1 VADPQSGARLPQ
13 TGDVI
18 AGKYALGNVIG
29 EGGMGVVYEATHTR
43 LHQRLAI
50 KVLRPDVPDFNVVLE
65 RFEREARATAQLR
78 TIHAARVID
87 VDTLPDGL
95 PYMVMEFLEG
105 ADLDAELRKTG
116 PMAVEEAIDIVL
128 QVAEA
133 MAEAHALGIVHR
145 DLKPSNMFVCRVAGR
160 RVVKV
165 LDFGISKIQG
175 DGESRITGSK
185 AYFGTPCYAAPEQ
198 LLSAA
203 AADARSDV
211 WSLGIVLFE
220 LLTGRTPFVGSA
232 TEVIART
239 MAEPIPSPLAL
250 RPDLPEALARVIMRA
265 LRREPDQRFQSMRE
279 LAETVAP
286 FGPAQST
293 ATVVADVQRGRG
305 RLGEILVS
313 EGLITAADL
322 ERALAEQRRSGKL
335 LGRVLLDMALVA
347 HADLLTALAK
357 QQGIGAGTQAVDA
370 VVAAVPR
377 DRGGREATTFA
388 PVRPPTAAAR
398 TPPRL
403 WLWMAVAVG
412 LLVGIALAVVAA
424 SALRH

>member
-1 VADPQSGARLPQ
+1 
-13 TGDVI
+13 
-18 AGKYALGNVIG
+18 
-29 EGGMGVVYEATHTR
+29 
-43 LHQRLAI
+43 
-50 KVLRPDVPDFNVVLE
+50 
-65 RFEREARATAQLR
+65 
-78 TIHAARVID
+78 
-87 VDTLPDGL
+87 
-95 PYMVMEFLEG
+95 
-105 ADLDAELRKTG
+105 
-116 PMAVEEAIDIVL
+116 
-128 QVAEA
+128 VAEA

-145 DLKPSNMFVCRVAGR
+145 DLKPSNMFVCRIGGR

-165 LDFGISKIQG
+165 LDFGISKIGG

-185 AYFGTPCYAAPEQ
+185 AYLGTPCYAAPEQ

-211 WSLGIVLFE
+211 WSLGVVLFE

-232 TEVIART
+232 TEVIARI
-239 MAEPIPSPLAL
+239 MAEPIPWPLEL
-250 RPDLPEALARVIMRA
+250 RPDLPEDLARVIMRA
-265 LRREPDQRFQSMRE
+265 LRRDPGQRFQSMRE

-357 QQGIGAGTQAVDA
+357 QQGIGAGAPIVDA
-370 VVAAVPR
+370 VVDAVVDTVVDASAR
-377 DRGGREATTFA
+377 DRMSREAITFA
-388 PVRPPTAAAR
+388 PARAPRAAER
-398 TPPRL
+398 RLPRL
-403 WLWMAVAVG
+403 WLWMAIAVG
-412 LLVGIALAVVAA
+412 LLLGIALAVLAG